1 LPGDWQTVP
10 EQDGLFAAK
19 AVGAAIATATIPA
32 ASNGVMYFSFISMM
46 ALLKALNYCVL
57 LYRISVA
64 RHRCEFT
71 EGR

>member
-19 AVGAAIATATIPA
+19 AVGAAAIATAATPA
-32 ASNGVMYFSFISMM
+32 ASSGVMYFSFISMM

-57 LYRISVA
+57 VYGISVA
-64 RHRCEFT
+64 RHR
-71 EGR
+71 